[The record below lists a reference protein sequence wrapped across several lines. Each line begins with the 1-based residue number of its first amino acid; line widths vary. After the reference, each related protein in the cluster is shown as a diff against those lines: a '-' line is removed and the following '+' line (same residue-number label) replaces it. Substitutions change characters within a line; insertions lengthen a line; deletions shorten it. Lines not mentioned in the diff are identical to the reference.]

1 MQTLTQAAACLALPL
16 SSAPSGREISILDA
30 FHLLWT
36 YARSGKELSHL
47 MRFTDTRCCTGTCGN
62 QCPPPPQI
70 HMQSMSETLE
80 VEIALFLIIVKP
92 EILEVIQ
99 LDVVYVDRRF
109 AGLLVGCSLEAPR
122 IRPNCCWRERRQLWL
137 LLASID
143 PSLCL
148 RT

>member
-99 LDVVYVDRRF
+99 LGRAHGLVAFGWTGRRLGRRSCLLSTADV
-109 AGLLVGCSLEAPR
+109 G
-122 IRPNCCWRERRQLWL
+122 
-137 LLASID
+137 
-143 PSLCL
+143 
-148 RT
+148 